1 VWTPDAFV
9 AAREA
14 ATFAPGAGAPAARS
28 GRAGWRRAVRAA
40 LAWARDDGGAS

>member
-1 VWTPDAFV
+1 VAAGFWTPAAFG

-14 ATFAPGAGAPAARS
+14 VTFAPGAGAAAAAA

-40 LAWARDDGGAS
+40 LAWARDG